1 MVPKLVPK
9 TSRFQMKFIDSYIKN
24 LKSEKNWYEKTES
37 SGLGIR
43 VMPSGSKS
51 WIYRHTLNGKRQKM
65 TLGKYPAVSLKQAR
79 EHLLKA
85 QELKEQGIN
94 PIEHQKQEKSREI
107 YTVEKLFTDWYHS
120 YIVKNRKRPLDV
132 KKQIDADIVPLL
144 GRKELATL
152 QTIDITQALD
162 VIVNRGAPI
171 LANRILSSLK
181 QAFNY
186 AVSRGNIQQNP
197 AVSIRAKD
205 IGGTENPSERF
216 LSLDEI
222 RIIWQFLDS
231 SQCQMSL
238 QTKSAIKIIILTGVR
253 TAEIRLSRW
262 SHIDFSTSLWTI
274 PPEHNKGKV
283 IVKIHLSHL
292 TKDVLQE
299 LKVVSDSSFVL
310 PGMVENKPLDENAL
324 PRAIRRIQ
332 DKVGIPEWTA
342 HDLRRT
348 FATQLGETLNI
359 DPVVIEKC
367 LGHKM
372 PRIMATY
379 NKNEMLPQRKDALEQ
394 WAKCIVKILH
404 DDANSSLMNEEV
416 NFNRIHSVTDSSSFK
431 QERINE

>member
-1 MVPKLVPK
+1 M
-9 TSRFQMKFIDSYIKN
+9 RFIDSYLKN
-24 LKSEKNWYEKTES
+24 LKSEKTWYEKTEA

-51 WIYRHTLNGKRQKM
+51 WIFRYTLHGKRQKM
-65 TLGKYPAVSLKQAR
+65 TLGKYPAISLKQAR
-79 EHLLKA
+79 DLLLKA

-107 YTVEKLFTDWYHS
+107 YTVEKLFTDWYNA

-132 KKQIDADIVPLL
+132 KKQIDADIIPLL
-144 GRKELATL
+144 GHKALETL
-152 QTIDITQALD
+152 QTIDITRSLD

-197 AVSIRAKD
+197 AASIRAKD
-205 IGGTENPSERF
+205 IGGTERPSERF
-216 LSLDEI
+216 LTLDEI
-222 RIIWQFLDS
+222 RTIWQFLDS
-231 SQCQMSL
+231 NQCQMSL
-238 QTKSAIKIIILTGVR
+238 QTKSAIKIVILTGVR
-253 TAEIRLSRW
+253 TAEIRLAQW
-262 SHIDFSTSLWTI
+262 SHIDFSNSIWTI

-283 IVKIHLSHL
+283 TVKIHLSQL
-292 TKDVLQE
+292 AKAVLQE
-299 LKVVSDSSFVL
+299 LKAISYSSFVL
-310 PGMVENKPLDENAL
+310 PGLIKNKPLDENAL

-332 DKVGIPEWTA
+332 GRISIPEWTA

-348 FATQLGETLNI
+348 FATQLGEALDV

-379 NKNEMLPQRKDALEQ
+379 NKNEMLPQRKEALER
-394 WAKCIVKILH
+394 WAECIEHLLT
-404 DDANSSLMNEEV
+404 DTQSLGHTEVQTEEE
-416 NFNRIHSVTDSSSFK
+416 
-431 QERINE
+431 QEYVGQK

>member
-1 MVPKLVPK
+1 
-9 TSRFQMKFIDSYIKN
+9 MKFIDSYLKN
-24 LKSEKNWYEKTES
+24 LKSEKNWYEKTEA

-51 WIYRHTLNGKRQKM
+51 WIYRYTLNGKRQKM
-65 TLGKYPAVSLKQAR
+65 TLGKYPAASLKQAR
-79 EHLLKA
+79 DLLLKA

-107 YTVEKLFTDWYHS
+107 YTVEKLFTDWYHA

-132 KKQIDADIVPLL
+132 KKQIDADIIPLL
-144 GRKELATL
+144 GHKELVAL

-197 AVSIRAKD
+197 AASIRAKD
-205 IGGTENPSERF
+205 IGGTEKPSERF
-216 LSLDEI
+216 LSLDEVK
-222 RIIWQFLDS
+222 IIWQFLNS

-238 QTKSAIKIIILTGVR
+238 QTKGAIKIVILTGVR
-253 TAEIRLSRW
+253 TAEIRLSQW
-262 SHIDFSTSLWTI
+262 NHIDFSNSLWTI
-274 PPEHNKGKV
+274 PSEHNKGKV
-283 IVKIHLSHL
+283 TVKIHLSHL
-292 TKDVLQE
+292 TKAVLQE
-299 LKVVSDSSFVL
+299 LKMVSNSSFVL
-310 PGMVENKPLDENAL
+310 PGLIDNKPLDENAL

-332 DKVGIPEWTA
+332 DRVGIPEWTA

-348 FATQLGETLNI
+348 FATQLGETLDI

-379 NKNEMLPQRKDALEQ
+379 NKNEMLPQRREALER
-394 WAKCIVKILH
+394 WSEKI
-404 DDANSSLMNEEV
+404 EEII
-416 NFNRIHSVTDSSSFK
+416 R
-431 QERINE
+431 